1 MANGNNIALVGNITR
16 DPELRFTPTGQATA
30 TFGLA
35 VNRRWQ
41 NRQTQ
46 EWEEATSFFDVV
58 CWREMAENA
67 SESLARG
74 SRVIVTGRLEQR
86 SWETQDGDKRS
97 KVEIVADEIGP
108 SLRWATAQVTKNER
122 RGPGEGAPP
131 RVAAA
136 ARPGSLPPSRRA
148 TAAPATASTRNRSEP
163 WRSSTER
170 STRRRATSPARRLD
184 PDDVRAVS
192 GQGGVGRLQERHPAA
207 PLHERPGQDPR
218 PGGHR
223 ELRPAPG

>member
-1 MANGNNIALVGNITR
+1 MANGNNVALVGNITR

-67 SESLARG
+67 AESLSRG
-74 SRVIVTGRLEQR
+74 SRVLVTGRLEQR
-86 SWETQDGDKRS
+86 SWETADGDKRS
-97 KVEIVADEIGP
+97 KIEVVADEIGP

-122 RGPGEGAPP
+122 RGPGEGAPAP
-131 RVAAA
+131 RQ
-136 ARPGSLPPSRRA
+136 
-148 TAAPATASTRNRSEP
+148 AAPATASATAGGGDQSGGGYGYDEEP
-163 WRSSTER
+163 F
-170 STRRRATSPARRLD
+170 
-184 PDDVRAVS
+184 
-192 GQGGVGRLQERHPAA
+192 
-207 PLHERPGQDPR
+207 
-218 PGGHR
+218 
-223 ELRPAPG
+223 